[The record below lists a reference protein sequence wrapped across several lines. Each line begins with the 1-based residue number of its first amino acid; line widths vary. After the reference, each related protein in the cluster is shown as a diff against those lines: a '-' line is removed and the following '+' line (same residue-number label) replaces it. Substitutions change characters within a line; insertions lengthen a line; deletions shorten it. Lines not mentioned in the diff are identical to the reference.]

1 MKKMTRICS
10 FLLCAVFAAAPI
22 TAVAEEREPINI
34 ETDTFQYHCSF
45 SREDKLSVQGTD
57 ARLMVTAIYQNK
69 EDPTDK
75 LYTAVELKEYYAG
88 RVYVINQANLPDWE
102 TVQVGDLISLTN
114 YDIAETYPGKYYL
127 LETTSFTNYGN
138 GSAVLGDEFKE
149 VIRNELEI
157 SQSELMK
164 ADYEIAVENY
174 RLLPVPPE
182 VTGEA
187 PQSLYGDFNGDGI
200 VNASDASVI
209 LIYAAEYGAGTFSG
223 TFEEYVNR

>member
-1 MKKMTRICS
+1 MKRKIAA
-10 FLLCAVFAAAPI
+10 LLAVLLSLALTPVSSI
-22 TAVAEEREPINI
+22 TAASEPISI
-34 ETDTFQYHCSF
+34 ETDTFQYDSTA

-88 RVYVINQANLPDWE
+88 RVYVYNWENLPDWE

-114 YDIAETYPGKYYL
+114 YNIAETYPGKYYL
-127 LETTSFTNYGN
+127 AETASFTNYGN
-138 GSAVLGDEFKE
+138 GSAILGDEFKE

-187 PQSLYGDFNGDGI
+187 PQQLYGDFNHDGE
-200 VNASDASVI
+200 VNASDAAIMLV
-209 LIYAAEYGAGTFSG
+209 YAAEHGAGTFSG
-223 TFEEYVNR
+223 SFEEYVSK

>member
-1 MKKMTRICS
+1 MKRKIAA
-10 FLLCAVFAAAPI
+10 LLAVFLSLALTPVSSI
-22 TAVAEEREPINI
+22 TAASEPISI
-34 ETDTFQYHCSF
+34 ETDTFQYDSTA
-45 SREDKLSVQGTD
+45 SREDRLSVQGTD

-114 YDIAETYPGKYYL
+114 YNIAETYPGKYYL

-187 PQSLYGDFNGDGI
+187 PQQLYGDFNHDGE
-200 VNASDASVI
+200 VNASDAAI
-209 LIYAAEYGAGTFSG
+209 MLIYAAEHGAGTFSG
-223 TFEEYVNR
+223 SFEEYVSK